1 MDLPKQRFRA
11 HTAECGSKCLKS
23 TVALTRGDVLC
34 AFTGTYQTQPT
45 RHSIQVN
52 DVDHMLVDPV
62 ELQYINH
69 SCDPNVAFDVERR
82 EVRALRPI
90 QPGDEFFYFYPSTEW
105 DMAEPFICNC
115 GTVRCLKL
123 IRGARHLPQ
132 DVLKQYEFQDH
143 IQQRLVPARRTRK
156 RTG

>member
-1 MDLPKQRFRA
+1 MELPKPRFRA
-11 HTAECGSKCLKS
+11 HTAECGSKSLKS
-23 TVALTRGDVLC
+23 AVALTRGDVLC
-34 AFTGTYQTQPT
+34 AFTVTFQSQPT
-45 RHSIQVN
+45 RHSIQVS
-52 DVDHMLVDPV
+52 DSDHMLVDPV

-115 GTVRCLKL
+115 GTARCLKL
-123 IRGARHLPQ
+123 IRGAQHLPQ
-132 DVLKQYEFQDH
+132 RVLKEYEFQDH
-143 IQQRLVPARRTRK
+143 IQQRLAPVRRRRK
-156 RTG
+156 QTG